1 MTFRKTGC
9 AFATVLMA
17 VTFASLAVAQ
27 TADDAMVTQEE
38 GADAG
43 GASLPIL
50 LNPISVTATR
60 NPIEAFA
67 YPGMVSVIGR
77 EEIETL
83 QPSTPDDILKWVPS
97 VQFVGGPRRTGEVPV
112 IRGFSGP
119 DTVILIDGAR
129 QNFGSGHDGRFFI
142 DPSLIQQVE
151 VLRGPASALYGSGGT
166 GGVIE
171 FRTLDAA
178 DFLSAGETYGGT
190 VSGGFQT
197 VNDEWVGTLTAYTA
211 PTDQFDILGS
221 ITKRD
226 SGNIKLGDG
235 NTLANT
241 DDDIIAGLATGGFN
255 LADHHRIEGSFITF
269 QNDAQEPNNGQGAG
283 GSSSVDKDIR
293 SSTYQVSYD
302 YSNPMDSL
310 LDLDVVAYF
319 TETQAD
325 ELRLDDL
332 GIGPT
337 GELLKRD
344 VDTYGFRVD
353 NRTSFDTSE
362 DVANLLTY
370 GVEFYHDKQFGAA
383 GSGTRAGVPNAE
395 DYFYGVFLQS
405 ETTITEPFGAL
416 PGELLI
422 VPGLRYDDY
431 EVTSSLAADN
441 SDSEW
446 SPRLGASYLPNDWLM
461 VFGSYSEAFRAPTF
475 DELFLTGTHFNIVI
489 PGFPTITNAFIPNPE
504 LKPQR
509 TRTWEF
515 GGGLTFDDVLK
526 EDDGMWLKGSYYRT
540 KAKDLIN
547 LTVNQPAPF
556 VDCNPFIPGACN
568 GTSEADNVGNAK
580 LWGTEVEGAYEN
592 DRVLVSLGFSTIRG
606 KDEDTGAYLGNLQP
620 DTFTVITG
628 LKLPEV
634 NSIVGWRMLAADGFD
649 KVNNPGEERGGY
661 AVHDFYAAWQ
671 PADGPLQGFRVDVGV
686 DNAFD
691 KSYSRVFT
699 GSVEAG
705 RNYKALVS
713 YSMTW

>member
-1 MTFRKTGC
+1 M
-9 AFATVLMA
+9 ATVV
-17 VTFASLAVAQ
+17 VTALYASLAVAQ
-27 TADDAMVTQEE
+27 TAEDATVAQEE
-38 GADAG
+38 GTDDG

-60 NPIEAFA
+60 NPIEAFE

-83 QPSTPDDILKWVPS
+83 QPSTPDDILKWVPG
-97 VQFVGGPRRTGEVPV
+97 VQFLGGPRRTGEVPV

-119 DTVILIDGAR
+119 DTVVLIDGAR
-129 QNFGSGHDGRFFI
+129 QNFGSAHDGRFFI

-178 DFLSAGETYGGT
+178 DFLSGGDTYGGT

-226 SGNIKLGDG
+226 SGDIKLGDG

-255 LADHHRIEGSFITF
+255 FADYHRIEGSYITF
-269 QNDAQEPNNGQGAG
+269 RNDAQEPNNGQGAG
-283 GSSSVDKDIR
+283 GLGIVDKDIR

-302 YSNPMDSL
+302 YSNPMDNL
-310 LDLDVVAYF
+310 LDLDVIAYF

-325 ELRLDDL
+325 ELRLDNL
-332 GIGPT
+332 GIGPAGQT
-337 GELLKRD
+337 VKRD
-344 VDTYGFRVD
+344 VDTYGFRID
-353 NRTSFDTSE
+353 NRTSFDTSD
-362 DVANLLTY
+362 DVANIFTY
-370 GVEFYHDKQFGAA
+370 GVEFYHDKQFGAS

-405 ETTITEPFGAL
+405 ETTITEPFGTI

-422 VPGLRYDDY
+422 VPGIRYDDY
-431 EVTSSLAADN
+431 EVNSSLAAGN

-446 SPRLGASYLPNDWLM
+446 SPRLGVSYLPNDWLM

-475 DELFLTGTHFNIVI
+475 NELYLTGTHFNIVI
-489 PGFPTITNAFIPNPE
+489 PGIPTITNNFIPNPD

-515 GGGLTFDDVLK
+515 GGGLTFEDVLT
-526 EDDGMWLKGSYYRT
+526 EDDGMWVKGSYYRT
-540 KAKDLIN
+540 YAKDLIN
-547 LTVNQPAPF
+547 LSVTQPAPF

-568 GTSEADNVGNAK
+568 GTTEADNIGNAK
-580 LWGTEVEGAYEN
+580 LWGTEVEGVYEN
-592 DRVLVSLGFSTIRG
+592 DRFLVSLGFSTIRG
-606 KDEDTGAYLGNLQP
+606 KDEDTGAYVGSLQP

-649 KVNNPGEERGGY
+649 KVNTPGQERGGY

-671 PADGPLQGFRVDVGV
+671 PPEGLLQGFRVDVGV

-713 YSMTW
+713 YSMIW